1 MHPFR
6 HPSYHAQQLR
16 AVLFAK
22 AKGRRVFWV
31 TAHDVLRDTE
41 ATRTG
46 EKAEARKER
55 WLEFHDRFTSG
66 IPGLL
71 PLVLDLPRRFTEAP
85 NPRARALGVF
95 KNARGFLRG
104 WGLPPEEEAR
114 LQELPDA
121 EVVIVRRPTCLFIEL
136 PATSTELPLVDGK
149 RSYTLRMQARPWSV
163 DRAGNVKVLRHG
175 FPVVPDF
182 GGTAHAY
189 CGGNLDACLGDL
201 LPWDHKPRQDWGLVL
216 YFEDFYSILRS
227 SILF

>member
-31 TAHDVLRDTE
+31 TAHDVLRGTE

-71 PLVLDLPRRFTEAP
+71 PLVSFLGID
-85 NPRARALGVF
+85 AR
-95 KNARGFLRG
+95 N
-104 WGLPPEEEAR
+104 
-114 LQELPDA
+114 
-121 EVVIVRRPTCLFIEL
+121 I
-136 PATSTELPLVDGK
+136 
-149 RSYTLRMQARPWSV
+149 
-163 DRAGNVKVLRHG
+163 
-175 FPVVPDF
+175 
-182 GGTAHAY
+182 
-189 CGGNLDACLGDL
+189 
-201 LPWDHKPRQDWGLVL
+201 
-216 YFEDFYSILRS
+216 
-227 SILF
+227 